1 MIEKQNEIFV
11 IEIEKEGERGTGG
24 GKESTRNSIK
34 IGEICIVPRNVG

>member
-11 IEIEKEGERGTGG
+11 IEIEKERERGAGG

-34 IGEICIVPRNVG
+34 SVKYA